1 MKNHKRNRKSALH
14 DRRFLR
20 LEALESR
27 LPFAVDVISF
37 DVDSWL
43 MPVAESSL
51 SFDEQWVSSPSTT
64 KNDLIATVPFDALRV
79 EVAYSIPDLFDA
91 TGSHHYITE
100 DYIAILVQPAVVV
113 GTTVPFI
120 DEIFA
125 TDLGLSD
132 DDALLSNSGNLVP
145 VNLST
150 ERIDDAMF
158 SQDWWIPTGLPQ
170 AVRLP
175 LHSDAIEGLAIPV
188 GEFSLSSFE
197 GDAGGVKA
205 TTTFAVENTERLV
218 VTEPPLSERSLLISV
233 DRLPITEEGSLLG
246 GFATR
251 QTIDHLKLQT
261 ASLQTHE
268 ERTGRLS
275 RQSSSFLG
283 QGFSQPNHA
292 GQFQQHY
299 QTLGEMLEQNGIELA
314 TESQLSIELSIEKEQ
329 AKAPTSLRSQE
340 IDYRSRIEIAQVN
353 AKLPVHMLPEGMLAI
368 GREIG
373 VKNYRPAQH
382 YRLNED
388 FVAQTELI
396 CGDLHVAASADRDS
410 KEPPPEESPSFN
422 TPERFRWVAIGSTI
436 VITHA
441 SLLARKSREAS
452 ITKWLL
458 LKLPKFTKHDRT

>member
-1 MKNHKRNRKSALH
+1 MKNHKRNRKNALR

-37 DVDSWL
+37 YVDSWL
-43 MPVAESSL
+43 MPVAENSL
-51 SFDEQWVSSPSTT
+51 SFDEQWISSPSTT
-64 KNDLIATVPFDALRV
+64 KNDLIATVPFDALPV

-91 TGSHHYITE
+91 TGSYRYITE
-100 DYIAILVQPAVVV
+100 DNIAIRVQPAVVM
-113 GTTVPFI
+113 GTTVPLI

-150 ERIDDAMF
+150 AQINDAMF
-158 SQDWWIPTGLPQ
+158 SHDWWIPAGLLQ
-170 AVRLP
+170 AVRLA

-205 TTTFAVENTERLV
+205 TTTFAAGNTERLV
-218 VTEPPLSERSLLISV
+218 STEPPLSERSRLISA

-251 QTIDHLKLQT
+251 QTIDHLKVQT

-268 ERTGRLS
+268 GRTGRLY

-283 QGFSQPNHA
+283 QGPSQPNHA

-299 QTLGEMLEQNGIELA
+299 QTLGEMLEQNGMELA
-314 TESQLSIELSIEKEQ
+314 TESQLSIQKEQ

-368 GREIG
+368 GNEIG

-422 TPERFRWVAIGSTI
+422 TPERIRWVAIGSTI